1 MLNRLTKEGQESF
14 ELFHYMTNLYTECI
28 TEIKKFKEKYHIDFS
43 PLPKVMIK
51 VNHIF
56 NNKKHMAFL
65 ESVVKDKRKKEEMI
79 EMIRDF
85 QAFRDQ
91 MESVEIKVRNYMSKK
106 KMDLSKQFL
115 ILSNLFISI

>member
-1 MLNRLTKEGQESF
+1 MLGRLTKEGQESF
-14 ELFHYMTNLYTECI
+14 ELFHYMTNLYKDCI
-28 TEIKKFKEKYHIDFS
+28 GEIKKFKEMYHIEFS
-43 PLPKVMIK
+43 PLPKVMIQ

-65 ESVVKDKRKKEEMI
+65 ESVIKDKRKKEEMI

-85 QAFRDQ
+85 QAFKDQ

-106 KMDLSKQFL
+106 KMDLGKQIL
-115 ILSNLFISI
+115 ISFKN